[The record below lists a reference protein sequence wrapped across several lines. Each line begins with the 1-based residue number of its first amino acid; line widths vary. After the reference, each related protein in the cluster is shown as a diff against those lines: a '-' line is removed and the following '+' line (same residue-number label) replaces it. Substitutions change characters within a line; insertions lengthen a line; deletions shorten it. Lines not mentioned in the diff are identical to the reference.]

1 MIDELYHRLHDMNQG
16 ESSTDLVRLAASRFI
31 PAINELFENWLEPK
45 KLERNIQQS
54 GYCAGHR
61 LVALT
66 TQVEAYI
73 NDPFVQHFVTG
84 GVLPIIKNWH
94 ELTPL
99 ERQEML
105 DVAARKLG
113 VPGGLEELMERLQ
126 KFPVAV
132 PRWWW
137 LVARDTLRKTN
148 EWIELGKSPSPSVKP
163 MTHCLYLLSMAWVL
177 SDSSRMDE
185 AAGLIAQEK
194 SWCEVITCV
203 RSKCG
208 DGAEPAMLRYVEH

>member
-1 MIDELYHRLHDMNQG
+1 MIDEFYHRLHDMNQD
-16 ESSTDLVRLAASRFI
+16 ESSTGLVRRAALRVI
-31 PAINELFENWLEPK
+31 PAINELFEIWLELK
-45 KLERNIQQS
+45 KLELEQNIQHR
-54 GYCAGHR
+54 AEHR

-113 VPGGLEELMERLQ
+113 VPGGLVELQGRLQ
-126 KFPVAV
+126 KLPVPV
-132 PRWWW
+132 PHW
-137 LVARDTLRKTN
+137 LWSVARDTLRKTN